1 MSQKNHYDTLG
12 VARDASAADI
22 KKAYHKLVRQYH
34 PDISTD
40 PDADKK
46 TSEINQAYNTLKDPA
61 KRAEYDA
68 LLANPYAGREQAGF
82 DGGFGGYHFDDSRFG
97 DGQPFGS
104 GDFRFDDIFS
114 AFGHA
119 HSGRT
124 QRPSGPVKGEDQHA
138 ELAINIAAAYQGS
151 ERSFSLDMPT
161 LTAQGEMT
169 YTRKTLHVKIPKG
182 IIEGQQIRLRG
193 QGLPGFNGGEN
204 GDLYLKIRFHENP
217 AHYIKD
223 RKDVY
228 QHIRVMPWTAAL
240 GGSLEVMTP
249 AGKLHVTIPANSKS
263 GQNLRL
269 KGKGIPAKEPGDLY
283 LTIQIDLPQAN
294 SDADRAA
301 WEQLAAHYGARG

>member
-1 MSQKNHYDTLG
+1 MSQKTHYDTLG
-12 VARDASAADI
+12 VAQDASAADI
-22 KKAYHKLVRQYH
+22 KKAYHKLVRKYH

-46 TSEINQAYNTLKDPA
+46 TSEINQAYNVLKDPA

-68 LLANPYAGREQAGF
+68 LLANPYAGREQPGF
-82 DGGFGGYHFDDSRFG
+82 NGGFGGYHYDDSRFG

-119 HSGRT
+119 QQHRAA
-124 QRPSGPVKGEDQHA
+124 RPTGPIPGEDQHA
-138 ELAINIAAAYQGS
+138 ELAIDIAAAYEGS

-269 KGKGIPAKEPGDLY
+269 KGKGIPAKEAGDLY
-283 LTIQIDLPQAN
+283 LTLNIELPRA
-294 SDADRAA
+294 DDDRARA
-301 WEQLAAHYGARG
+301 LWQQLADHYAQG

>member
-12 VARDASAADI
+12 VAQDASAADI

-82 DGGFGGYHFDDSRFG
+82 DGGFGGYHYDDSRFG

-119 HSGRT
+119 RQHRAA
-124 QRPSGPVKGEDQHA
+124 RPTGPIRGEDQHA
-138 ELAINIAAAYQGS
+138 ELAIDLAAAYEGS
-151 ERSFSLDMPT
+151 ERSLSLDMPT
-161 LTAQGEMT
+161 LTLEGEMT
-169 YTRKTLHVKIPKG
+169 YARKTLHVKIPKG
-182 IIEGQQIRLRG
+182 ISEGQQIRLRG

-204 GDLYLKIRFHENP
+204 GDLYLKIRFREDP
-217 AHYIKD
+217 QHYVKD

-228 QHIRVMPWTAAL
+228 QRLDIAPWTAVL
-240 GGSLEVMTP
+240 GGTVEVATP
-249 AGKLHVTIPANSKS
+249 AGKLGVNIPAGSRG

-283 LTIQIDLPQAN
+283 LVLNIELPR
-294 SDADRAA
+294 ADDTARAL
-301 WEQLAAHYGARG
+301 WQQLADHYAKG

>member
-1 MSQKNHYDTLG
+1 MTAKTHYDTLG
-12 VARDASAADI
+12 VAQDASAADI

-46 TSEINQAYNTLKDPA
+46 TSEINQAYNILKDPA

-82 DGGFGGYHFDDSRFG
+82 DGGFGGYHYDDSRFG

-138 ELAINIAAAYQGS
+138 ELAIDIAAAYQGS

-228 QHIRVMPWTAAL
+228 QPIRIMPWTAAL
-240 GGSLEVMTP
+240 GGNLEVMTP

-283 LTIQIDLPQAN
+283 LTIHIDLPQAN

>member
-1 MSQKNHYDTLG
+1 
-12 VARDASAADI
+12 
-22 KKAYHKLVRQYH
+22 
-34 PDISTD
+34 
-40 PDADKK
+40 
-46 TSEINQAYNTLKDPA
+46 
-61 KRAEYDA
+61 
-68 LLANPYAGREQAGF
+68 
-82 DGGFGGYHFDDSRFG
+82 
-97 DGQPFGS
+97 
-104 GDFRFDDIFS
+104 
-114 AFGHA
+114 
-119 HSGRT
+119 
-124 QRPSGPVKGEDQHA
+124 
-138 ELAINIAAAYQGS
+138 
-151 ERSFSLDMPT
+151 MPT

>member
-1 MSQKNHYDTLG
+1 MSPKNHYDTLG
-12 VARDASAADI
+12 VAQDASPADI
-22 KKAYHKLVRQYH
+22 KKAYHRLVRQYH
-34 PDISTD
+34 PDISKD

-82 DGGFGGYHFDDSRFG
+82 DGGFGGYHYDDSRFG

-138 ELAINIAAAYQGS
+138 ELAIDIAAAYEGS

-240 GGSLEVMTP
+240 GGSLEVATP

-283 LTIQIDLPQAN
+283 LTIHIDLPQAN